1 MAFLI
6 FLFAIA
12 ASDSFSADSSNSA
25 EASDALAI
33 SDSQL
38 ITQTIAADAKGRS
51 SNGSLED
58 SGLELVTN
66 RRKVLSE
73 SSTLSD
79 VSNEDVISPQQE
91 TVLVIKSEKS
101 ESTSASSRTQPRQVR
116 NAYLRLA

>member
-1 MAFLI
+1 M
-6 FLFAIA
+6 
-12 ASDSFSADSSNSA
+12 
-25 EASDALAI
+25 
-33 SDSQL
+33 

-73 SSTLSD
+73 SSTLAD
-79 VSNEDVISPQQE
+79 VSNEDVISPEQE

-101 ESTSASSRTQPRQVR
+101 
-116 NAYLRLA
+116 